1 MWTKKRN
8 QDICIIGTGRFGSA
22 VIGQLAKM
30 DCSLLLVDSDEHV
43 LNEYKD
49 VAQKIVV
56 ADATNIKALKALNI
70 AEMDTVVVAVSD
82 NIEIVA
88 ALLELNVKN
97 LIVRAKSKTHARVLK
112 QIGANVIIQPEYEA
126 GVRTALI
133 AANPNF
139 MRFSQNLQEIG
150 DNFVMGTTSLNSQF
164 FEGKPIKEIKFRDLG
179 VSVVLI
185 KRGARSILPSGLTT
199 LERGDLLTLIG
210 KVEDV
215 TVMLAELNK

>member
-1 MWTKKRN
+1 MLGPN
-8 QDICIIGTGRFGSA
+8 
-22 VIGQLAKM
+22 
-30 DCSLLLVDSDEHV
+30 
-43 LNEYKD
+43 
-49 VAQKIVV
+49 
-56 ADATNIKALKALNI
+56 LKPI
-70 AEMDTVVVAVSD
+70 
-82 NIEIVA
+82 
-88 ALLELNVKN
+88 
-97 LIVRAKSKTHARVLK
+97 ARVLK

-185 KRGARSILPSGLTT
+185 KRGARSILPKRANNLRKRRFTY
-199 LERGDLLTLIG
+199 
-210 KVEDV
+210 
-215 TVMLAELNK
+215 LNW

>member
-1 MWTKKRN
+1 MAKKRN

-22 VIGQLAKM
+22 VIGQLSKM

-185 KRGARSILPSGLTT
+185 KRGA
-199 LERGDLLTLIG
+199 E
-210 KVEDV
+210 KHF
-215 TVMLAELNK
+215 A